1 MMDENWETKLLN
13 QADYYKKI
21 LLDGCIIKKYDV
33 EICDL
38 RFFYRPR
45 YRNDSKKPRIQIYKT
60 NKGSKE
66 VIEEYH
72 NYNEAFSRFNS
83 LTKKR

>member
-1 MMDENWETKLLN
+1 MTDEHWETELLD
-13 QADYYKKI
+13 QATYYKKV

-33 EICDL
+33 EMCDL
-38 RFFYRPR
+38 RFFYRAR
-45 YRNDSKKPRIQIYKT
+45 HRNNSKPRIQIYKA

-72 NYNEAFSRFNS
+72 NYDEAFSKFSS
-83 LTKKR
+83 LIKKR